1 MRLQSFYYISIFIF
15 STGLMT
21 ACKKNTTSNNG
32 VYLPLAT
39 KTVANVFPIS
49 DTPYVI
55 SFTACLAGA
64 DYPTVSGLSA
74 GSNVNL
80 TFKVDTSLVAA
91 FNKDN
96 GTSYS
101 VMPQSAYTIPASAT
115 IAKGQTT
122 TDSLQVSIKGQ
133 GILQSFTPYLLPV
146 SIASVSG
153 ATANPYQQTIYFVLT
168 GVADINNIAIFDRSA
183 WKVDSVS
190 TQEPAEGGG
199 NGLGF
204 DALDGDPSTYWQ
216 TKWAGGEPGPPHFII
231 IDMGVA
237 QTIHGVAIMDRDFS
251 GSWQTDGHG
260 QPEAMTISL
269 STDGVNW
276 QDDGSFSNLPHP
288 EGQPWLKNFLPNYIA
303 ARYLKITVTQVY
315 GTPSTNIAEI
325 GAF

>member
-1 MRLQSFYYISIFIF
+1 MRLKSLYYTGLFLSVA
-15 STGLMT
+15 GLMT
-21 ACKKNTTSNNG
+21 ACKKNTASNNG

-39 KTVANVFPIS
+39 KAVAKVFPIS
-49 DTPYVI
+49 DTPFVI

-74 GSNVNL
+74 GGNVSV

-101 VMPQSAYTIPASAT
+101 VMPQGSYSIPVSAT
-115 IAKGQTT
+115 IAKGQAFS
-122 TDSLQVSIKGQ
+122 DSLQVTITGQ

-153 ATANPYQQTIYFVLT
+153 AAANAYQQTIYFVLT
-168 GVADINNIAIFDRSA
+168 GVADINNIPLFDRSA

-199 NGLGF
+199 NGLGP
-204 DALDGDPSTYWQ
+204 DALDNDPSTYWQ
-216 TKWAGGEPGPPHFII
+216 SKWAGGEPGPPHFII
-231 IDMGVA
+231 IDMGAA
-237 QTIHGVAIMDRDFS
+237 QTIHGIAIMDRDFS

-269 STDGVNW
+269 SADGVNW

-288 EGQPWLKNFLPNYIA
+288 AGQPWIKSFLPNYVA
-303 ARYLKITVTQVY
+303 ARYLKVTVTQVY